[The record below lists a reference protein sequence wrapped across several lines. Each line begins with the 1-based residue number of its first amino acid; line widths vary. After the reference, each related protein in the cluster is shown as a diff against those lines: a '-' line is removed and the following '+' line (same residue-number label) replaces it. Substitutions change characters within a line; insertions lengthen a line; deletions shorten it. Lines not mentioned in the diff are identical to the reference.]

1 MRRFASCLLMVLL
14 LTCGSLSAAAEA
26 FVMRLSQ
33 TDANQMVR
41 MAFPQRNTY
50 QGVDLT
56 MTSPTLTFIGNNEV
70 AVALTIDADDNAES
84 VKARVSLTGQLD
96 YQKGN
101 RTLQIKQPKV
111 TEFTVLEQT
120 GPASGDLLKRIEQI
134 KNKPAPFIMLVDFR
148 TFSLPFLANQIPT
161 DINVQSEQLVVEF

>member
-1 MRRFASCLLMVLL
+1 
-14 LTCGSLSAAAEA
+14 
-26 FVMRLSQ
+26 MRLSQ

>member
-1 MRRFASCLLMVLL
+1 MRIVSCLSMMALL
-14 LTCGSLSAAAEA
+14 AFGSMSAPAEA

-41 MAFPQRNTY
+41 MTFPQQNTY
-50 QGVDLT
+50 QGVDLL
-56 MTSPTLTFIGNNEV
+56 MTSPTLSFIGNNEV
-70 AVALTIDADDNAES
+70 AVSLTIDAEDDAES
-84 VKARVSLTGQLD
+84 VKARVSLSGQLD
-96 YQKGN
+96 YQKDK
-101 RTLQIKQPKV
+101 RTLQIIQPRV

-120 GPASGDLLKRIEQI
+120 GQANGDLLKRIEQI

-161 DINVQSEQLVVEF
+161 DINVQSEQLVIEF